1 MKTKLLN
8 GTWNLK
14 ILGKDAGLTGEA
26 GLPAEVPGS
35 VYATLLTEGKIE
47 DPYYRDN
54 ELKTLPIMDND
65 FCYTTRFEVEPEWF
79 SMDGLFLRFDGID
92 TLADIY
98 VNRQLLGS
106 AYNMHRSWEY
116 DLLDGDLLKEGV
128 NELQVILHSPTQY
141 IKEENAKVYTGGSH
155 EAMEGFPH
163 LRKAHCMFGWT
174 GGRVFRTQEFTVR
187 YR

>member
-79 SMDGLFLRFDGID
+79 SMDGLVECQSFYPPHFSSLICRCHFHCP
-92 TLADIY
+92 
-98 VNRQLLGS
+98 V
-106 AYNMHRSWEY
+106 
-116 DLLDGDLLKEGV
+116 
-128 NELQVILHSPTQY
+128 
-141 IKEENAKVYTGGSH
+141 SH
-155 EAMEGFPH
+155 PAE
-163 LRKAHCMFGWT
+163 KAG
-174 GGRVFRTQEFTVR
+174 
-187 YR
+187 

>member
-1 MKTKLLN
+1 MQMKTKLLN

-116 DLLDGDLLKEGV
+116 DLLDGDLLKEGT
-128 NELQVILHSPTQY
+128 NELQVIIPVVRMRQWRDFLIFVRHT
-141 IKEENAKVYTGGSH
+141 ACLAG
-155 EAMEGFPH
+155 
-163 LRKAHCMFGWT
+163 T